1 MLRVIRT
8 AHFLRRLTAAHGF
21 SSHEAASPGQLR
33 AAANPHAHSESDD
46 GMEEE
51 SAPAPAPEF
60 VLSAATVD
68 SLESLAVLL
77 AVRELSSNHLVFYL
91 GSLKMVPR
99 SKELLAEYAALMQRH
114 PRCMRV
120 GYGSGAGGK

>member
-1 MLRVIRT
+1 
-8 AHFLRRLTAAHGF
+8 LRRLTAAHGF
-21 SSHEAASPGQLR
+21 SSHETASPAPLR
-33 AAANPHAHSESDD
+33 AAANPPAHNESDGD
-46 GMEEE
+46 MEEE
-51 SAPAPAPEF
+51 SAPAPEF

-77 AVRELSSNHLVFYL
+77 AVRELCSNHLVFYL

-99 SKELLAEYAALMQRH
+99 SKELLAEYAALMKRH

-120 GYGSGAGGK
+120 G

>member
-1 MLRVIRT
+1 
-8 AHFLRRLTAAHGF
+8 
-21 SSHEAASPGQLR
+21 
-33 AAANPHAHSESDD
+33 
-46 GMEEE
+46 MEEE
-51 SAPAPAPEF
+51 SAPVPEF

-91 GSLKMVPR
+91 GSLKMVAR

-120 GYGSGAGGK
+120 G